1 MTNSSVLPEAILQ
14 SNSILLSLFKR
25 ILGLFLITGSSNLTT
40 ILSSLLNGRLSCI
53 NILTAFVVVFLT
65 SIT

>member
-25 ILGLFLITGSSNLTT
+25 ILGLFLITGSCNLTT
-40 ILSSLLNGRLSCI
+40 ILSSLLNGILSCI